1 MYYEFE
7 PGFNEYFK
15 STKLSST
22 EGILSELKSTK
33 TKLSIYRFLYFATV
47 TLFFISI
54 VLALL
59 ITIFYTKSNL
69 IYACVAGICIFGLL
83 IMPTTSMTEK
93 AYLYCNTLIRMLYK
107 ESNTSYGYEIY
118 FDFWGTKELHLS
130 KEGTIEVVQS
140 KKQTKKQVG
149 LMEELTDLREE
160 GERIFN
166 YLKTEMDKD
175 KDINVPDSLREC
187 LKHIVVDYAFYIGTM
202 RFLLEDL
209 IKMKAYSFTV
219 EEPVD
224 KQILKKYFRE
234 DFGKVYS
241 FELPERVLFDKRRIL
256 LIFLDEN
263 YCFKKCLYGEI
274 E

>member
-1 MYYEFE
+1 MMYYEFE
-7 PGFNEYFK
+7 PSFNEYFK
-15 STKLSST
+15 NTKLSSE
-22 EGILSELKSTK
+22 EGILSELKVTK
-33 TKLSIYRFLYFATV
+33 TKLAIYRFLYFATV

-93 AYLYCNTLIRMLYK
+93 AYLYCNTLISMLR
-107 ESNTSYGYEIY
+107 ESDTNSNRYEGYTPR
-118 FDFWGTKELHLS
+118 FDFNIDSGAYFRETKKQDAPE
-130 KEGTIEVVQS
+130 EETIEVVQP

-175 KDINVPDSLREC
+175 KDISEIKKEYSAEISRL
-187 LKHIVVDYAFYIGTM
+187 DY
-202 RFLLEDL
+202 
-209 IKMKAYSFTV
+209 IK
-219 EEPVD
+219 
-224 KQILKKYFRE
+224 
-234 DFGKVYS
+234 
-241 FELPERVLFDKRRIL
+241 KRIS
-256 LIFLDEN
+256 
-263 YCFKKCLYGEI
+263 EI
-274 E
+274 ENKLN

>member
-1 MYYEFE
+1 MMYYEFE
-7 PGFNEYFK
+7 SRFNEYFK
-15 STKLSST
+15 STKLSSE

-93 AYLYCNTLIRMLYK
+93 AYLYCNTLISILR
-107 ESNTSYGYEIY
+107 ESDFNSNRYEDY
-118 FDFWGTKELHLS
+118 TPRFDFNIDSGVYYREAKTHDARE
-130 KEGTIEVVQS
+130 EETTEVVLP
-140 KKQTKKQVG
+140 KKQTKKQTT
-149 LMEELTDLREE
+149 LMEELAKLREE

-175 KDINVPDSLREC
+175 KDISEIKEEYSAEISRL
-187 LKHIVVDYAFYIGTM
+187 DY
-202 RFLLEDL
+202 
-209 IKMKAYSFTV
+209 IK
-219 EEPVD
+219 
-224 KQILKKYFRE
+224 
-234 DFGKVYS
+234 
-241 FELPERVLFDKRRIL
+241 KRI
-256 LIFLDEN
+256 N
-263 YCFKKCLYGEI
+263 EI
-274 E
+274 ENKLG